1 MVNVFNNT
9 SVPIQQ
15 NVHCLSFSSIL
26 NVQCTSNVH
35 YIRPLSHFD
44 RTMINF
50 TVIFFSFQMQK
61 LEAKFQV
68 ELKDDAEVL
77 ACRFPLPNWKPT
89 KVIEEGIDSVWLYQ
103 KKYTHNY

>member
-1 MVNVFNNT
+1 
-9 SVPIQQ
+9 
-15 NVHCLSFSSIL
+15 
-26 NVQCTSNVH
+26 
-35 YIRPLSHFD
+35 
-44 RTMINF
+44 
-50 TVIFFSFQMQK
+50 MQK
-61 LEAKFQV
+61 LEAKFRV